1 MWSIYDYFESLDVN
15 LHEYT
20 IPKELLLSCKQVHSK
35 YEETRQKKKIESIKE
50 NERKG
55 KMKEDEV
62 ACIKWETFYLWW
74 SVKSMEAD
82 VDNYLTLAEENNDIS
97 SLVKALLENLFG
109 KTLIKISTR
118 PLENWSAS

>member
-62 ACIKWETFYLWW
+62 ACIKWETFYL
-74 SVKSMEAD
+74 
-82 VDNYLTLAEENNDIS
+82 
-97 SLVKALLENLFG
+97 
-109 KTLIKISTR
+109 
-118 PLENWSAS
+118 